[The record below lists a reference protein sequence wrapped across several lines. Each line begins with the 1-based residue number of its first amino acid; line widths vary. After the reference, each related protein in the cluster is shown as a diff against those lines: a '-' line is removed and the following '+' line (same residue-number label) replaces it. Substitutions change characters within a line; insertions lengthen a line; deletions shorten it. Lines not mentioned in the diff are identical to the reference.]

1 MAIGIIVAIAAVTIP
16 LVTRFAGT
24 GQTGAQTAELE
35 NVQTAVD
42 TLVAEAAIASVDART
57 GPSTATQLWTGL
69 PTSAGAAIQVGGSS
83 VDLADYMRMT
93 SDQTTYF
100 YCWGTDGSATQ
111 FTSST
116 TVCP

>member
-24 GQTGAQTAELE
+24 GTTGAQTAELE
-35 NVQTAVD
+35 NVQAAVD
-42 TLVAEAAIASVDART
+42 TLLAEAGVSSVDART
-57 GPSTATQLWTGL
+57 GPSTATQTWTSL
-69 PTSAGAAIQVGGSS
+69 PTSGGAAIQVGGSN

-93 SDQTTYF
+93 SDQTTYY
-100 YCWGTDGSATQ
+100 YCWGTDASVTQ
-111 FTSST
+111 FTSSS